1 MMMRLVVL
9 MGLLVGCVGVRS
21 QQPVDVADFF
31 VDPMG
36 KGYFLL
42 EDARLVTGNQL
53 GGNTYSFYDSS
64 LGSPDYIDVAN
75 PFQILVYYRDYGT
88 VIVLDRTLSEL
99 DRIDLFANS
108 AIRQPGVLARSYD
121 NGIWVFDNWEYR
133 LLRLDERGEV
143 DRQSNNLRL
152 ELSSPGEPD
161 GLFVDRNAVMLY
173 FREESRLAVF
183 TNYGEF
189 KRWVQVPA
197 AVELSWHAPYLLGTG
212 NGRGWRW
219 SPGLGSVTDLGP
231 LPEGVAAERR
241 VLARAKGFITVV
253 PGQLLVRE
261 TVLEEK
267 N

>member
-1 MMMRLVVL
+1 MRVVVL
-9 MGLLVGCVGVRS
+9 MGLLTGCVGVRS
-21 QQPVDVADFF
+21 QQAVGVADFF

-42 EDARLVTGNQL
+42 DDAQLVTGNQL

-99 DRIDLFANS
+99 DRIDLFANP

-121 NGIWVFDNWEYR
+121 NGIWVFDNWNYR
-133 LLRLDERGEV
+133 LLRLDEWGEV

-152 ELSSPGEPD
+152 ELNSAGEPD
-161 GLFVDRNAVMLY
+161 GLFVDRNAVVLY

-189 KRWVQVPA
+189 EGWVNVPA
-197 AVELSWHAPYLLGTG
+197 AADLSWHAPYLLGIVD
-212 NGRGWRW
+212 GRGWQW
-219 SPGLGSVTDLGP
+219 SPGLRAVTDLGA
-231 LPEGVAAERR
+231 LPEALLAERR
-241 VLARAKGFITVV
+241 ILAGAQGFLTVE
-253 PGQLLVRE
+253 PGQLRVRQ